1 VTGQHHRRMPLI
13 QLLVRLGWQRDPDSW
28 TVPCRD
34 VDGRRARLLIRLA
47 PAGITIT
54 PTTPGPLRL
63 TPLQVGRL
71 RGAARDAIQTGSLLT
86 TRSAQRSWRTEGS
99 RRTEAPT
106 TPQAGGRVEHRRPSP
121 ELDSRAVRPT
131 RGSPAVEFGNR
142 SAAPEPEKVV
152 DHGLRRDAGR
162 GSG

>member
-13 QLLVRLGWQRDPDSW
+13 QLLMRLGWQRDPDSW

-54 PTTPGPLRL
+54 PTAPGPLRL

-86 TRSAQRSWRTEGS
+86 N
-99 RRTEAPT
+99 P
-106 TPQAGGRVEHRRPSP
+106 EHRRPPPELEHRRPPP
-121 ELDSRAVRPT
+121 ELDSRAVRPA

-142 SAAPEPEKVV
+142 SAAPEPEKLV